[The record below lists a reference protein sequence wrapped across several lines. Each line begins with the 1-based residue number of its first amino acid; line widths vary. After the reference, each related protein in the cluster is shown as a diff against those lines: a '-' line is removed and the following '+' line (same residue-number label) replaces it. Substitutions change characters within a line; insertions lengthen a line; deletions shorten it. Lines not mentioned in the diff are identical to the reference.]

1 MSEDLDF
8 LSTDDLVLIARS
20 AVGPH
25 VQVRDYGLLDSAAH
39 RPQAF
44 LFGEDVYPGLVGKA
58 AALLASLVNNHAL
71 VDGNKRLGWAATV
84 VFCELNG
91 RDLVGPTQDAVFDL
105 VMSVADGTMSDVVK
119 LRDVFSGWM
128 H

>member
-8 LSTDDLVLIARS
+8 LSTADLVLIARA
-20 AVGPH
+20 AVGPQ
-25 VQVRDYGLLDSAAH
+25 VQVRDYGLLDSTAH

-44 LFGEDVYPGLVGKA
+44 LFGEDVYPGLEGKA
-58 AALLASLVNNHAL
+58 AALLASLVNDHGLA
-71 VDGNKRLGWAATV
+71 DGNKRLGWAATV

-91 RDLVGPTQDAVFDL
+91 RDLVGPTQDAVVDL
-105 VMSVADGTMSDVVK
+105 VMSVADGTLSDVVK
-119 LRDVFSGWM
+119 LADVLSGWL